1 MKYNSLGDRMKG
13 YENISRIYLTKRSP
27 VIIRIDGKAF
37 HSFTKGFLRPFD
49 NILMETMAE
58 TAKFLAQNISGCKL
72 AYTQSDEISLLLTD
86 YETNET
92 QPWFENNL
100 QKLVSVSA
108 SMATLHFN
116 RIFANKVIS
125 AERSK
130 NHLLYKEICEE
141 LTENDTSELTD
152 YCNALQKSRSIGAM
166 FDARAFVLPREEV
179 VNYFIWRQQDATRN
193 SILMVAQSFFSQ
205 REMQGI
211 KCDALQDKLFTERNI
226 NWNDY
231 SVPQKRG
238 TCIKKQLTRRNDVER
253 REWVVDED
261 IPIFTQNKD
270 YINNLVLGGQ
280 TNG

>member
-108 SMATLHFN
+108 SMAT
-116 RIFANKVIS
+116 R
-125 AERSK
+125 
-130 NHLLYKEICEE
+130 
-141 LTENDTSELTD
+141 
-152 YCNALQKSRSIGAM
+152 M
-166 FDARAFVLPREEV
+166 AR
-179 VNYFIWRQQDATRN
+179 
-193 SILMVAQSFFSQ
+193 
-205 REMQGI
+205 
-211 KCDALQDKLFTERNI
+211 
-226 NWNDY
+226 
-231 SVPQKRG
+231 
-238 TCIKKQLTRRNDVER
+238 
-253 REWVVDED
+253 
-261 IPIFTQNKD
+261 
-270 YINNLVLGGQ
+270 
-280 TNG
+280 

>member
-108 SMATLHFN
+108 SMARKI
-116 RIFANKVIS
+116 RIASCVIPP
-125 AERSK
+125 
-130 NHLLYKEICEE
+130 
-141 LTENDTSELTD
+141 
-152 YCNALQKSRSIGAM
+152 SI
-166 FDARAFVLPREEV
+166 
-179 VNYFIWRQQDATRN
+179 Q
-193 SILMVAQSFFSQ
+193 
-205 REMQGI
+205 
-211 KCDALQDKLFTERNI
+211 
-226 NWNDY
+226 
-231 SVPQKRG
+231 
-238 TCIKKQLTRRNDVER
+238 
-253 REWVVDED
+253 
-261 IPIFTQNKD
+261 
-270 YINNLVLGGQ
+270 
-280 TNG
+280 

>member
-116 RIFANKVIS
+116 RIFANNWIVKDIYEVDEKLPLGHGEKSCLI
-125 AERSK
+125 
-130 NHLLYKEICEE
+130 I
-141 LTENDTSELTD
+141 
-152 YCNALQKSRSIGAM
+152 QKYFPLSMDEVLAIRWHMGG
-166 FDARAFVLPREEV
+166 FDAAAKGGDYGLSKAQDISKLVTLISVADLIASNLFEE
-179 VNYFIWRQQDATRN
+179 T
-193 SILMVAQSFFSQ
+193 
-205 REMQGI
+205 
-211 KCDALQDKLFTERNI
+211 
-226 NWNDY
+226 
-231 SVPQKRG
+231 
-238 TCIKKQLTRRNDVER
+238 KK
-253 REWVVDED
+253 
-261 IPIFTQNKD
+261 
-270 YINNLVLGGQ
+270 
-280 TNG
+280 